1 MYQLSKYGLMT
12 LILVILFET
21 LAQLYLENSVKQ
33 NVYKLTLVGVL
44 FYALVAISYKEV
56 YPKEYQSI

>member
-1 MYQLSKYGLMT
+1 MT